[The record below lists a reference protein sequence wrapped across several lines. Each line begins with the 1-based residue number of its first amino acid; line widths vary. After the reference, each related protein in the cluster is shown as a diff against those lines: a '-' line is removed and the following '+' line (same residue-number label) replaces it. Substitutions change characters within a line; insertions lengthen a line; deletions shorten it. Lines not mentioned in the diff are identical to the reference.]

1 MNLLKIS
8 LVTLLCF
15 LVIIVL
21 ILVIKNR
28 KIENIVEKS
37 YLKIEYM
44 RELNNYKLKVKTTEN
59 NMKTNTNREYEQIY
73 YYKNGK
79 YKIESANSLNF
90 LEDDSYEKICVYND
104 LKQIEYYKQNYIEM
118 IKGKLLD
125 IFSEVIN
132 YKKTSSTVYNLS
144 LSVREER
151 FNGTDCYVIRFG
163 NKNSYRD
170 TWIDKN
176 NYITVKGVNEDI
188 GEFYREDVYTFDED
202 ATNDDDVNTD
212 ILNNN
217 VYKNYTRKHINN
229 NASEEEKLYYGIK

>member
-118 IKGKLLD
+118 TKGKLLD